1 MPLIIS
7 PKTYSQTVKTIVDH
21 FKASKSEADFWH
33 SNFKDYFFRAKHH
46 EKELFFLFTGYSEL
60 SVSCGVIYAY
70 DKLLRKLDNDQ
81 RAIYI
86 GSCFSTAQTEAD
98 LGDIVIPDSAV
109 SDCTVAMDIAERTR
123 KIRPDEDV
131 WSFDGKMREK
141 LKISARRRGIKVYE
155 GKILCKETYFEDF
168 WFPFGE
174 DWGYKKGYI
183 AGEVETAAFAV
194 SCHYIGIPC
203 VALVFVKDKKKGEYK
218 IASQEKQMEALNNIL
233 TLIDDLL
240 RD

>member
-7 PKTYSQTVKTIVDH
+7 PKTYSQTVKTIVDY

-33 SNFKDYFFRAKHH
+33 SNFKDYFFEAKYH
-46 EKELFFLFTGYSEL
+46 EIELFFLFTGYSEL

-70 DKLLRKLDNDQ
+70 DKLLRKLDNDP

-98 LGDIVIPDSAV
+98 LGDIIIPSSAV

-123 KIRPDEDV
+123 KIKPDEDV
-131 WSFDGKMREK
+131 WSFDEKMREK

-155 GKILCKETYFEDF
+155 GKILCKETYSEDF

-183 AGEVETAAFAV
+183 AGEVEAAAFAV
-194 SCHYIGIPC
+194 SCHYVGIPC
-203 VALVFVKDKKKGEYK
+203 VALEWVKDKKREEYK
-218 IASQEKQMEALNNIL
+218 ITSQEKQMEALKDIL
-233 TLIDDLL
+233 VLIDDLL
-240 RD
+240 CD